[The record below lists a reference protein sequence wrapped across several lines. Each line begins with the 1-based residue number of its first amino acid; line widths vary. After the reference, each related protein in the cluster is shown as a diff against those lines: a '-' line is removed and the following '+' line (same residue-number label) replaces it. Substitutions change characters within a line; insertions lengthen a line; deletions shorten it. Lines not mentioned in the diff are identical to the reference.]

1 MYIHKSEV
9 ENIVKDLRIN
19 RSNEEYNITKRQAQI
34 IIRWN
39 FIFDVVSLYIARHQQ
54 VLLKKKKK

>member
-54 VLLKKKKK
+54 VLLKKKK